1 MEFLRDSEPS
11 GLIAGGL
18 VALGLHVGA
27 QRAQAQSPTPIL
39 DAVRL
44 ELMTVDDS
52 AAYHVYRYRVMNP
65 ASSHGGVGGVR
76 VDLSAPLGTERIN
89 LPSTGDLERNG
100 SGGELGHV
108 PVGLIGPERWRM
120 TVLPYNA
127 HAYWYAADYG
137 VVVNG
142 FGLPASADSAS
153 AGGSKDGFGLRSPY
167 LPGIRSFMAQPTFQ
181 SCCTE
186 PNARGEYP
194 LPTEF
199 PVRGFTVAPTV
210 RPPDMNLD
218 ILSHDVQQ
226 TCGALRWISDG
237 AICGRLRAGLERAS
251 AALKRSDHAS
261 AKDTL
266 RAFLAEVEQQHGR
279 GKPVNDNAYWLLKV
293 NAEYLLAHM

>member
-1 MEFLRDSEPS
+1 MTPPRD
-11 GLIAGGL
+11 ARTYR
-18 VALGLHVGA
+18 ALGTGLCLIVVQATSHPA
-27 QRAQAQSPTPIL
+27 EAQSTRRVL
-39 DAVRL
+39 DNVRFDVAAV
-44 ELMTVDDS
+44 TDS
-52 AAYHVYRYRVMNP
+52 AQYLLYEYRIVNP

-76 VDLSAPLGTERIN
+76 VDLSAPVGTERIN

-100 SGGELGHV
+100 PGGELAHV
-108 PVGLIGPERWRM
+108 PIGLIAPERWRM

-167 LPGIRSFMAQPTFQ
+167 LPGIRPFMAQPTFQ

-194 LPTEF
+194 VPSEF

-210 RPPDMNLD
+210 RPQDMSLD
-218 ILSHDVQQ
+218 ILGHDVQE
-226 TCGALRWISDG
+226 TCGVQRWISDG
-237 AICGRLRAGLERAS
+237 ALCGRLRAGLERAS
-251 AALKRSDHAS
+251 GALKRSDRAG
-261 AKDTL
+261 AKDAL
-266 RAFLAEVEQQHGR
+266 RAFLAELAPQHGS
-279 GKPVNDNAYWLLKV
+279 GNPVNANAYWLLKV